1 MKFISETMTHL
12 FYKKSQQES
21 DIQKEQVEK
30 GTSFPVLTA
39 IITMIVLLFLSSNVS
54 FMIELQE
61 TSNKLIQKR
70 NVQANSI
77 PIKVVF

>member
-1 MKFISETMTHL
+1 MKFISETITHL

-70 NVQANSI
+70 NVTG
-77 PIKVVF
+77 K

>member
-1 MKFISETMTHL
+1 MKFISETITHL

-39 IITMIVLLFLSSNVS
+39 IVTMIVLLFLSSNES

-70 NVQANSI
+70 NVTG
-77 PIKVVF
+77 K

>member
-1 MKFISETMTHL
+1 MKFISETVTHL
-12 FYKKSQQES
+12 FYKKTQQES

-30 GTSFPVLTA
+30 GGSFPVLTA
-39 IITMIVLLFLSSNVS
+39 IIKCSDRPILFLSSNVS

-70 NVQANSI
+70 NI
-77 PIKVVF
+77 TGK